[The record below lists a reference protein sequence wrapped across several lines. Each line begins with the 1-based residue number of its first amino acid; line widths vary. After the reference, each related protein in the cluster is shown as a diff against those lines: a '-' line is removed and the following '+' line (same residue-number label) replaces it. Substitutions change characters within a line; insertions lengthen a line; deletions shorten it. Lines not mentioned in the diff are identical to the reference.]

1 MTIALLLTWT
11 AEWSWYADKFHLS
24 EFDDRVPGCGEIDP
38 EDMRNILVVLF
49 LAIFFLFARTPY
61 LCGTKHVSFWIISAI
76 AGLPQFWL
84 VYTTIAWTFYP
95 EWFWLL
101 PLVFA
106 LPAASG
112 VWYLVRKEHVS
123 LASGDPRLVSQGLAM
138 LIFVS
143 LAFPVQLEREWVA
156 LGWAL
161 EGVALILLFR
171 WIPNWRLPGVTVI
184 LLAAALVRLAF
195 NVSFIGCVGFAFVV
209 LVSGIATS
217 TPVVAPFLAA
227 LGIILVE
234 RGYTFIQRGSFLYIP
249 EVGPVETISP
259 TNHPA
264 AYWSVSAEILGFGI
278 VLLALSAY
286 AVFCLLHAHREDAQL
301 RPERHFG

>member
-1 MTIALLLTWT
+1 
-11 AEWSWYADKFHLS
+11 
-24 EFDDRVPGCGEIDP
+24 
-38 EDMRNILVVLF
+38 
-49 LAIFFLFARTPY
+49 
-61 LCGTKHVSFWIISAI
+61 
-76 AGLPQFWL
+76 
-84 VYTTIAWTFYP
+84 
-95 EWFWLL
+95 
-101 PLVFA
+101 
-106 LPAASG
+106 
-112 VWYLVRKEHVS
+112 
-123 LASGDPRLVSQGLAM
+123 M

-264 AYWSVSAEILGFGI
+264 AYWSVSAGILGFGI
-278 VLLALSAY
+278 GLLALSDY
-286 AVFCLLHAHREDAQL
+286 AVFCLSHAYREDAEL
-301 RPERHFG
+301 RPERHFGWASPRLFLFRQKRF